1 MTAEAGRGPAVSGK
15 PPKPGETMLASD
27 PALAKGDAHLVFIGR
42 VHSAWTRAAPRPRN
56 PREAR
61 ERGGA
66 ASLEIDPPFRPGLA
80 GLEAYSHVVV
90 LAWLHEARRDPIVIQ
105 PPHADS
111 PRGVFALRS
120 PVRPNPI
127 GLTVARILR
136 VDAASG
142 IIELDAIDFLD
153 GTPLVDVKPYRPG
166 IDAVP
171 DAVVG

>member
-1 MTAEAGRGPAVSGK
+1 MTSDTGSGGPRRPGELTLPFDPAEA
-15 PPKPGETMLASD
+15 PGE
-27 PALAKGDAHLVFIGR
+27 AHLVFIGR
-42 VHSAWTRAAPRPRN
+42 VRSVWTKDAPRPRN
-56 PREAR
+56 PTEAR

-66 ASLEIDPPFRPGLA
+66 ARLEIDAPFRPALA
-80 GLEAYSHVVV
+80 GLARYSHVVV
-90 LAWLHEARRDPIVIQ
+90 LAWLHQARRDLLVIR
-105 PPHADS
+105 PPHAEA
-111 PRGVFALRS
+111 PRGVFAFRS

-136 VDAASG
+136 VDQDAG
-142 IIELDAIDFLD
+142 IVEIDAIDFLD

>member
-1 MTAEAGRGPAVSGK
+1 MTGK
-15 PPKPGETMLASD
+15 TARPGEIMLADD
-27 PALAKGDAHLVFIGR
+27 PAQAKGDAHVVFIGHVR
-42 VHSAWTRAAPRPRN
+42 SPWTKDAPRPKN

-61 ERGGA
+61 ERGGLA
-66 ASLEIDPPFRPGLA
+66 RLEIAPPYRPALQ
-80 GLEAYSHVVV
+80 GLENFSHVVV
-90 LAWLHEARRDPIVIQ
+90 LAWLHAARRDPLVIQ
-105 PPHADS
+105 PPHADA

-136 VDAASG
+136 VDCDAG
-142 IIELDAIDFLD
+142 IVDLDAIDFLD
-153 GTPLVDVKPYRPG
+153 GTPLVDLKPYRPG